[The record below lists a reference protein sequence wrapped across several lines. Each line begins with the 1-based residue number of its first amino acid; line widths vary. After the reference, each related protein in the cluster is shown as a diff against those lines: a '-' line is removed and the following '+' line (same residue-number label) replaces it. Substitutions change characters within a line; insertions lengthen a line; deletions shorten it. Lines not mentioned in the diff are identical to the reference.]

1 MNPEFDPKKTVQ
13 RAESAPAA
21 LTDSPWFWGL
31 LFSLMALVGLGLIA
45 PKFAKRQGQLE
56 RRFLGREQAA
66 LERQRRL
73 EGLPATDLADTAT
86 EPLPFDAGAGAGAGA
101 AAAARQGGTIVPLW
115 TLAIGAGIAAAGSAV
130 MLARERRL
138 TR

>member
-1 MNPEFDPKKTVQ
+1 
-13 RAESAPAA
+13 
-21 LTDSPWFWGL
+21 
-31 LFSLMALVGLGLIA
+31 MALAGLGLIA

-86 EPLPFDAGAGAGAGA
+86 EPLPFDAGAGAAAGAG
-101 AAAARQGGTIVPLW
+101 QGGVIVPLW
-115 TLAIGAGIAAAGSAV
+115 TLALGAGFAAAGSAA
-130 MLARERRL
+130 MLVRERR
-138 TR
+138 RHR

>member
-1 MNPEFDPKKTVQ
+1 MNPEPTPTDMVQ
-13 RAESAPAA
+13 GAESAPVS

-66 LERQRRL
+66 LERQRRF

-86 EPLPFDAGAGAGAGA
+86 EPLPFDAGAGAGAPAGA
-101 AAAARQGGTIVPLW
+101 GQGGTIVPLW
-115 TLAIGAGIAAAGSAV
+115 TLAIGAGMAAAGSAV
-130 MLARERRL
+130 MLVRERRL

>member
-1 MNPEFDPKKTVQ
+1 MDE
-13 RAESAPAA
+13 PASSRPA
-21 LTDSPWFWGL
+21 FLVDSPWFWGL

-73 EGLPATDLADTAT
+73 EGLPATDLADAAR
-86 EPLPFDAGAGAGAGA
+86 EPPPLGAAGAG
-101 AAAARQGGTIVPLW
+101 QGDTIVPLW
-115 TLAIGAGIAAAGSAV
+115 TLAIGAGVAAAGSAS
-130 MLARERRL
+130 MLAREQCRHR
-138 TR
+138 

>member
-1 MNPEFDPKKTVQ
+1 
-13 RAESAPAA
+13 
-21 LTDSPWFWGL
+21 
-31 LFSLMALVGLGLIA
+31 MALVGLGLIA

-86 EPLPFDAGAGAGAGA
+86 EPLPFDAGAGAGAGVGA
-101 AAAARQGGTIVPLW
+101 AAGAGQGGTIVPLW
-115 TLAIGAGIAAAGSAV
+115 TLAIGAGMAAAGSAV